1 MSFSDLAWAVPNK
14 CMLHILLSNNNDNTD
29 HPTTHRRGRLTAIL
43 GKYLVDDGELE
54 KINTLFNHRILIK
67 EIGALFVNIKRVMV
81 LHWRVHNV
89 FIQDTIK
96 RQATLRF
103 EERNAAA
110 RRSNGNDENDRI
122 AANTALVI
130 MHATGNSHLGNDNGP
145 TV

>member
-1 MSFSDLAWAVPNK
+1 MLFSDLAWAVPNK
-14 CMLHILLSNNNDNTD
+14 CMLHILFSNNNNNNTD
-29 HPTTHRRGRLTAIL
+29 YSTTHRRGRLTAIL

-54 KINTLFNHRILIK
+54 KINTLFNHRIVIK

-89 FIQDTIK
+89 FIQNIIK

-110 RRSNGNDENDRI
+110 RSNRDDETDRV
-122 AANTALVI
+122 AANTALVV
-130 MHATGNSHLGNDNGP
+130 MRGTGNSP